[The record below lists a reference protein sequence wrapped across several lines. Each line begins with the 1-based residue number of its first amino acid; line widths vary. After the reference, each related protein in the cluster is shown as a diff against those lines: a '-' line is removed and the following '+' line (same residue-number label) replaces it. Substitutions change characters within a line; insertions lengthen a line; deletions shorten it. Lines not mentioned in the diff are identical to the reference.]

1 MELRDYIEA
10 GKMKIGT
17 LEALANQLGMDRPN
31 LSSAKAHR
39 RGLPPYAVSQLAHLL
54 EVDTEVITA
63 ASELVTER
71 NEQKRAYWLPFVQN
85 AQTFGKA
92 ASYALILAIVTNF
105 VTPNSAEAA
114 PVRDSART
122 RVCIMLSRKIFSCIA
137 GILRFS
143 VGFLQKGFVSRPGRF
158 LVTGRELATP

>member
-10 GKMKIGT
+10 GKLKLGT
-17 LEALANQLGMDRPN
+17 LEALATELGMPRPN
-31 LSSAKAHR
+31 LSHAKAHQ
-39 RGLPPYAVSQLAHLL
+39 RGLPPYAVFKLSKLLAIDP
-54 EVDTEVITA
+54 EIITA

-122 RVCIMLSRKIFSCIA
+122 TVCIM
-137 GILRFS
+137 
-143 VGFLQKGFVSRPGRF
+143 
-158 LVTGRELATP
+158 